1 MAGSSL
7 LVLIDDIATVLDDV
21 ALMTKMA
28 AKKTAGV
35 LGDDLALNAQQVS
48 GVRAEREIPVVWA
61 VAKGSFLNKL
71 ILVPSALAISAF
83 IPWLVTPLL
92 MVGGAYLCFEGFEKL
107 AHKFLHSKAE
117 DQAEHA
123 ELVEAVANP
132 AVDLVAFEKDKIKGA
147 IRTDFILSAEII
159 AITLGT
165 VAEASLT
172 QQVIVLSGI
181 AIVMTIGVYGLV
193 AGIVKLDDLGQ
204 WLALKPGQM
213 AKSIGGGILR
223 AAPYMMKS
231 LSVIGTAAM
240 FFLVGGGIF
249 DPRRAGDSSLDRECQ
264 RGCWWGWVYRTDVA
278 ECGGRDCGG
287 CGGVGWGD
295 AREQNLENSQRLTL
309 GNTVNCGSGLARE
322 EASTSNINVD

>member
-48 GVRAEREIPVVWA
+48 GVRAERELPVVWA
-61 VAKGSFLNKL
+61 VAKGSFINKL

-83 IPWLVTPLL
+83 VPWLVTPLL

-123 ELVEAVANP
+123 QLVEAVADP

-147 IRTDFILSAEII
+147 VRTDFILSAEII

-165 VAEASLT
+165 VADAPLT

-181 AIVMTIGVYGLV
+181 AIVMTVGVYGLV
-193 AGIVKLDDLGQ
+193 AGIVKLDDLGL
-204 WLALKPGQM
+204 WLTQKPGQA
-213 AKSIGGGILR
+213 AKSMGGAILR

-240 FFLVGGGIF
+240 FLVGGGILTHGV
-249 DPRRAGDSSLDRECQ
+249 PVVHHWIEGVAASAGGAGFIVPMLLNA
-264 RGCWWGWVYRTDVA
+264 VA
-278 ECGGRDCGG
+278 GIVAGA
-287 CGGVGWGD
+287 V
-295 AREQNLENSQRLTL
+295 
-309 GNTVNCGSGLARE
+309 VLASVLVVSKIWK
-322 EASTSNINVD
+322 ALKG

>member
-7 LVLIDDIATVLDDV
+7 LVLIDDIAAVLDDV

-61 VAKGSFLNKL
+61 VAKGSFVNKL
-71 ILVPSALAISAF
+71 ILVPAALLISAF
-83 IPWLVTPLL
+83 APWAVTPLL
-92 MVGGAYLCFEGFEKL
+92 MLGGAYLCFEGFEKL
-107 AHKFLHSKAE
+107 AHKFLHSKAQ

-123 ELVEAVANP
+123 HLVEAVADP
-132 AVDLVAFEKDKIKGA
+132 ATDLVAFEKDKIKGA

-165 VAEASLT
+165 VADAPLM

-193 AGIVKLDDLGQ
+193 AGIVKLDDLGL
-204 WLALKPGQM
+204 WLTQKPGQ
-213 AKSIGGGILR
+213 AARSIGGAILR

-240 FFLVGGGIF
+240 FLVGGGILTHGV
-249 DPRRAGDSSLDRECQ
+249 PVVHHWIETVSL
-264 RGCWWGWVYRTDVA
+264 GA
-278 ECGGRDCGG
+278 
-287 CGGVGWGD
+287 GGVAWLVPVLL
-295 AREQNLENSQRLTL
+295 N
-309 GNTVNCGSGLARE
+309 GLAGIV
-322 EASTSNINVD
+322 AGAVVLAVVSVLGKLWSTVKA

>member
-7 LVLIDDIATVLDDV
+7 LLLIDDIATVLDDV

-61 VAKGSFLNKL
+61 VA
-71 ILVPSALAISAF
+71 ISAF
-83 IPWLVTPLL
+83 VPWLVTPLL

-107 AHKFLHSKAE
+107 AHKFLHSKVQ

-123 ELVEAVANP
+123 QLVEAVANP

-165 VAEASLT
+165 VADAPLT

-181 AIVMTIGVYGLV
+181 AIVMTVGVYGLV
-193 AGIVKLDDLGQ
+193 AGIVKLDDLGL
-204 WLALKPGQM
+204 WLTQKPGQL
-213 AKSIGGGILR
+213 AKRIGGAILR

-240 FFLVGGGIF
+240 FLVGGGILTHGV
-249 DPRRAGDSSLDRECQ
+249 PVVHHWIEGLTASAGGAGFIVPLLLNA
-264 RGCWWGWVYRTDVA
+264 VA
-278 ECGGRDCGG
+278 GIVAGAVVLA
-287 CGGVGWGD
+287 GVMVVGKVWK
-295 AREQNLENSQRLTL
+295 ALKS
-309 GNTVNCGSGLARE
+309 
-322 EASTSNINVD
+322 

>member
-7 LVLIDDIATVLDDV
+7 LLLIDDIATVLDDV

-61 VAKGSFLNKL
+61 VAKGSFINKL

-83 IPWLVTPLL
+83 VPWLVTPLL

-107 AHKFLHSKAE
+107 AHKFLHSKVQ

-123 ELVEAVANP
+123 QLVEAVANP

-165 VAEASLT
+165 VADAPLT

-181 AIVMTIGVYGLV
+181 AIVMTVGVYGLV
-193 AGIVKLDDLGQ
+193 AGIVKLDDLGL
-204 WLALKPGQM
+204 WLTQKPGQL
-213 AKSIGGGILR
+213 AKRIGGAILR

-240 FFLVGGGIF
+240 FLVGGGILTHGV
-249 DPRRAGDSSLDRECQ
+249 PVVHHWIEGVAASAGGAGFIVPMLLNA
-264 RGCWWGWVYRTDVA
+264 VA
-278 ECGGRDCGG
+278 GIVA
-287 CGGVGWGD
+287 GGVVLLGVMVV
-295 AREQNLENSQRLTL
+295 ARLWK
-309 GNTVNCGSGLARE
+309 TVRA
-322 EASTSNINVD
+322 